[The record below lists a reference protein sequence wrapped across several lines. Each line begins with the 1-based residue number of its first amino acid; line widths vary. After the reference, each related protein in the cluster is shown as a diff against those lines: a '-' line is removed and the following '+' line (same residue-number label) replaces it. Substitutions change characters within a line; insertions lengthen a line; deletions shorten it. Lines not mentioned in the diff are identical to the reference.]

1 MTHKDVEGA
10 SLAALTVRQPQFEKL
25 EFASGTIFDLSDN
38 IAVKVDDLVGAPT
51 VTNAGIFGVMENW
64 KLSAPGDV
72 LTLKG
77 ESVMYNG
84 QPVAGMLAF
93 AEGAT
98 FTIADEAAFSNAVVA
113 AGTEGL
119 VVARAN
125 WVLGD
130 STLVNGMA
138 VVLPR
143 PSAGMAHRWEMTVG
157 DGGTT
162 LRLRFAA
169 SGGYAAWA
177 AANGISGTPGEVTN
191 GIANGVR
198 YAFDIDPQTSDIG
211 TSVIQVVRDADGNPV
226 VQARSLAEGR
236 DDLAFGVL
244 ATENL
249 DDWSGAT
256 LVPMKRFATDG
267 FWKPVE
273 SENNPSYVFPSKMF
287 FRYTIDVR

>member
-1 MTHKDVEGA
+1 MAGQLRRLRYDV
-10 SLAALTVRQPQFEKL
+10 VEKPR
-25 EFASGTIFDLSDN
+25 N
-38 IAVKVDDLVGAPT
+38 IYLKNRGNPGD
-51 VTNAGIFGVMENW
+51 FGVSSFF
-64 KLSAPGDV
+64 L
-72 LTLKG
+72 
-77 ESVMYNG
+77 ES
-84 QPVAGMLAF
+84 
-93 AEGAT
+93 
-98 FTIADEAAFSNAVVA
+98 
-113 AGTEGL
+113 
-119 VVARAN
+119 RA
-125 WVLGD
+125 
-130 STLVNGMA
+130 S
-138 VVLPR
+138 
-143 PSAGMAHRWEMTVG
+143 
-157 DGGTT
+157 
-162 LRLRFAA
+162 
-169 SGGYAAWA
+169 GYAAWA

-211 TSVIQVVRDADGNPV
+211 TPVIQVVRDADGNPV

-236 DDLAFGVL
+236 DDLSFGVL